1 MPTFYTKG
9 LKLKSS
15 QSNFSTGFLSC
26 KIDGRS
32 RWTGISI
39 TNAGRQCMEC
49 LFDRMEYSGRVCL
62 KKKIKKKKRSQN
74 KQFLDSEIL
83 FGQKKVKLQSI

>member
-39 TNAGRQCMEC
+39 TNASRQCMEC

-62 KKKIKKKKRSQN
+62 KKKKKKRSQN
-74 KQFLDSEIL
+74 KQFLDSEL
-83 FGQKKVKLQSI
+83 PFGQKKAKLQSI